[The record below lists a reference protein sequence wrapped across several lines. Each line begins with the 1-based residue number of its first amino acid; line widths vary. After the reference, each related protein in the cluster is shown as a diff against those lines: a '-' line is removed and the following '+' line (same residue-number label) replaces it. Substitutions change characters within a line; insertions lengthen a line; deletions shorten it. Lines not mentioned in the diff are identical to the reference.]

1 MGGVRGEAVWLFR
14 GVIRTCSFEHVKGRD
29 GEIVDCMGV
38 HGKYVLVIEFA
49 LHFHFHFSFQ
59 NVNRTCSC
67 PFGTRV
73 FKPQFSHTPFHLSLG
88 FSSVWY
94 AKRISKTPQLSIR
107 CRCALLKCSCFGCWG
122 SGTVFQNTPPIPYVR
137 FRQTKT
143 SNSMNHE
150 Y

>member
-14 GVIRTCSFEHVKGRD
+14 GVIWTCSFEHVKGRD

-73 FKPQFSHTPFHLSLG
+73 FKPQFSQPPSIFPLAFLPFGMLKEFPKLH
-88 FSSVWY
+88 SSPFDVV
-94 AKRISKTPQLSIR
+94 A
-107 CRCALLKCSCFGCWG
+107 
-122 SGTVFQNTPPIPYVR
+122 PY
-137 FRQTKT
+137 
-143 SNSMNHE
+143 
-150 Y
+150 